1 MASPPSSLRSE
12 PFLILNWDHGTRR
25 TKAPKR
31 HGELDFIDWQRIVH
45 HLAGMM
51 QNIIHNPYL
60 NEPVENSSSPPIL
73 KLAVKERRG
82 GPITKNATSL
92 QIANGN
98 SPRSPPP
105 SRPSNPFLL
114 ILVHFANP
122 NYRARL
128 KGGG

>member
-31 HGELDFIDWQRIVH
+31 HGELDFIDWQRIVN

-60 NEPVENSSSPPIL
+60 NEPVENSSSLPIL

-98 SPRSPPP
+98 SPAAHRVGPP
-105 SRPSNPFLL
+105 
-114 ILVHFANP
+114 ILSF
-122 NYRARL
+122 
-128 KGGG
+128 